1 MAAVCECP
9 SARTRGARPDSTGA
23 CVTLARRLLRW
34 LYHDYT
40 HIGEALAGWCGG
52 DVGAEQAHRGGS
64 SVFTRGRTRNRR
76 GLRVR
81 KALPPRP
88 TTLSTVRTMH
98 TDVRARNKKKD
109 RHATNRGDVPRALM
123 LGRALCIVSL
133 RSMLSFS
140 RRCKAP
146 LMLDMVLKGSTI
158 IPRGHGT
165 AELTRRGRV
174 FAASVCW
181 CYAARSGAARLGPCP
196 CLSLWKRLGS
206 QATTAEA
213 RLGG

>member
-1 MAAVCECP
+1 MAASSNARARSSSRRPMAAVCECP

-88 TTLSTVRTMH
+88 TTLSTVRTARTGMH

-109 RHATNRGDVPRALM
+109 RHATNRGDVPRGSCWA
-123 LGRALCIVSL
+123 V
-133 RSMLSFS
+133 
-140 RRCKAP
+140 RCA
-146 LMLDMVLKGSTI
+146 SS
-158 IPRGHGT
+158 
-165 AELTRRGRV
+165 AC
-174 FAASVCW
+174 AACS
-181 CYAARSGAARLGPCP
+181 ASPGAARHP
-196 CLSLWKRLGS
+196 
-206 QATTAEA
+206 
-213 RLGG
+213 

>member
-1 MAAVCECP
+1 MAASSNARARSSSRRPMAAVCECP

-88 TTLSTVRTMH
+88 TTLSTVRT
-98 TDVRARNKKKD
+98 ARTGMYEPEIKKKI
-109 RHATNRGDVPRALM
+109 ATNRGDVSCWA
-123 LGRALCIVSL
+123 V
-133 RSMLSFS
+133 
-140 RRCKAP
+140 RCA
-146 LMLDMVLKGSTI
+146 SS
-158 IPRGHGT
+158 
-165 AELTRRGRV
+165 AC
-174 FAASVCW
+174 AACS
-181 CYAARSGAARLGPCP
+181 ASPGAARHP
-196 CLSLWKRLGS
+196 
-206 QATTAEA
+206 
-213 RLGG
+213 